1 MEKKR
6 PKESIMYELDIDLT
20 ASATV
25 LKTKEEAPKITCM
38 QKVKKIMNP
47 PIVATLA
54 AVPLALIPYVKSTVF
69 LGSGAILA
77 ENVMKAIE
85 MFGNCST
92 PMITLILGSNL
103 SNGYSTNADISK

>member
-6 PKESIMYELDIDLT
+6 PKDSIMYELDADLT

-25 LKTKEEAPKITCM
+25 LKPKEEAPKIKCM

-69 LGSGAILA
+69 LGSGAILG
-77 ENVMKAIE
+77 ENVMKAIT
-85 MFGNCST
+85 MFGACSS
-92 PMITLILGSNL
+92 PVITLILGSNL
-103 SNGYSTNADISK
+103 CSGYSRTADISK